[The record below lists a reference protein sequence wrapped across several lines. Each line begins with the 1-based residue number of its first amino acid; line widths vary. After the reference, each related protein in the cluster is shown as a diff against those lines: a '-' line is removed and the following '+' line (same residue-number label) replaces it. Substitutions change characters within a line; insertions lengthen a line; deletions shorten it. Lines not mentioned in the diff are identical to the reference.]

1 LTSPI
6 LEFRNVSFSRGSR
19 LVLDELSFSIEK
31 REMVAL
37 LGPNGIG
44 KTTLLQLAC
53 HLLLPASG
61 EILLQDKPL
70 DRWSRQQL
78 PRCIALVPQQLEIP
92 FDFRVEEIVAQGRV
106 PYIPLFSHSTA
117 LDREAVEKA
126 MQAVDILNLRH
137 RYYSE
142 LSGGERQ
149 RVKIAIG
156 LAQQPNIILL
166 DEPTQHLDI
175 GRQIELI
182 ALLREL
188 NQQGI
193 TIIAAVHDL
202 NLVAE
207 SFSSVILLTPEP
219 SWIAGPVGEV
229 LRPDFLER
237 AFSVE
242 QSALANYCVEQPRPE
257 IAQLLISK

>member
-1 LTSPI
+1 MGLARQHCYSWP
-6 LEFRNVSFSRGSR
+6 
-19 LVLDELSFSIEK
+19 
-31 REMVAL
+31 VAW
-37 LGPNGIG
+37 
-44 KTTLLQLAC
+44 
-53 HLLLPASG
+53 SG
-61 EILLQDKPL
+61 QE
-70 DRWSRQQL
+70 L

-106 PYIPLFSHSTA
+106 PYIPLFRSST
-117 LDREAVEKA
+117 LTDRDAVESA
-126 MQAVDILNLRH
+126 MRAVDIMSLRH

-156 LAQQPNIILL
+156 LAQQPKIMLL
-166 DEPTQHLDI
+166 DEPTQHLDV

-182 ALLREL
+182 ALLRDL
-188 NQQGI
+188 NRQGI

-207 SFSSVILLTPEP
+207 NFSSVILLTPEP
-219 SWIAGPVGEV
+219 SWITGSVAEV
-229 LRPDFLER
+229 LRPDLLER

-242 QSALANYCVEQPRPE
+242 RAALAHYCVEQSRPE
-257 IAQLLISK
+257 VAQLLISK

>member
-1 LTSPI
+1 MTSPI

-31 REMVAL
+31 RDMVAV

-53 HLLLPASG
+53 RLLLPANG
-61 EILLQDKPL
+61 EVLLQGKSL
-70 DRWSRQQL
+70 DEWSRQEL
-78 PRCIALVPQQLEIP
+78 PRRIALVPQQLEIP

-106 PYIPLFSHSTA
+106 PYIPLFSSSTP
-117 LDREAVEKA
+117 LDREAVESA
-126 MQAVDILNLRH
+126 MSAVDIVNLRR

-156 LAQQPNIILL
+156 LAQQPKIMLL

-182 ALLREL
+182 ALLRSL
-188 NQQGI
+188 NRQGI

-207 SFSSVILLTPEP
+207 NFSSVILLTPEP
-219 SWIAGPVGEV
+219 SWIAGTAAEV
-229 LRPDFLER
+229 LRPDLLGQ

-242 QSALANYCVEQPRPE
+242 KAALANYCVDGSQPE
-257 IAQLLISK
+257 VAQFLLSK